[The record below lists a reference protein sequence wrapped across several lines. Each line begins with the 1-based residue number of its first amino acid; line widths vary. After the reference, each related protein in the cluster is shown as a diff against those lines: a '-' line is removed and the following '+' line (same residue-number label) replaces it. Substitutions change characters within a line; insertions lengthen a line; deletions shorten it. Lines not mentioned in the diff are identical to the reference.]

1 MKLVAGFNYF
11 TNFSVKSDAN
21 QVTVFNF
28 TKFSVKIDE
37 NEVTGFNLTK
47 FYVKLNAI
55 ARKQF

>member
-1 MKLVAGFNYF
+1 MKLVARFNCF
-11 TNFSVKSDAN
+11 TNFPVKSDAN
-21 QVTVFNF
+21 QVTVFHF

-37 NEVTGFNLTK
+37 NEVAGFNLTK